1 MLDYIVVKTDN
12 IYVAVENEQNK
23 QQKHAQFYLFLATT

>member
-1 MLDYIVVKTDN
+1 VLDYIVVKTDK

-23 QQKHAQFYLFLATT
+23 QQKHAQFYFICF